1 MREKKGVTVLAI
13 VYLTIAV
20 FVGVILFFLFPTLI
34 ELGENIGILTLN
46 YEKERPVIE
55 DVEILRY
62 DFVMGSVDFYDGT
75 TWNKLD
81 ERGASIGERVFSEVR
96 VRANIEDY
104 YYQLNGAARSR
115 QELETSVRIDS
126 DGEVSNDGALIVEIS
141 DFDRVAKGG
150 TIKEREDYGRNI
162 IEFSLTLEQVL
173 RDDDVEHFRLNKDSG
188 LFRKDDQGKYVRL
201 SSFDTDEAKSEI
213 VSDSA
218 ISDVINYVELWRDG
232 ILKGGSDAR
241 YIVLRENS
249 GDEAKVCPEILDNLY
264 LLINLEETVSE
275 DSDCA

>member
-201 SSFDTDEAKSEI
+201 SSFD
-213 VSDSA
+213 
-218 ISDVINYVELWRDG
+218 
-232 ILKGGSDAR
+232 
-241 YIVLRENS
+241 
-249 GDEAKVCPEILDNLY
+249 
-264 LLINLEETVSE
+264 
-275 DSDCA
+275 